1 MCCVG
6 PLPCDQ
12 ERDPCA
18 VDKLLTYVFVLPC
31 NACGGQVRT
40 LREELDGLAT
50 LPTQDVQRKEAQLAG
65 AALLPCKALAN
76 GELYAEMTPLAQQA
90 LLGAAAAAAVSFGRV
105 QPEAVLAAVPAA
117 LAAATSELPALRGSA
132 LVLLST
138 ATKAV
143 GVRLLPHLP
152 ATVKAVLASGAAAAA
167 TLAKAHGSDA
177 TAAAPAAP
185 APTPVKAGKA
195 GKEGK
200 GVAAAAQSAEAAAAF
215 DEDGERSPTEA
226 AAVEATA
233 ALAALAALVD
243 SLGAFLSPYLKDML
257 ALLLHPGLLPQH
269 GTAASGSTM
278 VAAAVAAGAGVRAS
292 VPSVIP
298 MRLLLEPLFAQL
310 PTSLGAGIS
319 STTALLQMVTAATE
333 SMDTKTAATYN
344 EQVFLFLI
352 RLLDVRTLA
361 PPALANHIHE
371 AEAATTK
378 ALVALVMKLTETRFK
393 PLFLRMVEWAS
404 TEAAAA
410 YDEGPAPAGGA
421 AAGAGA
427 VGRQIA
433 LFGVSA
439 ALTQRLRSVFVPY
452 FRYLLDKA
460 VRHLGGAAVA
470 ASGPGAQPAKKKR
483 KASLSGG
490 DGDVA
495 AAGDDEAS
503 WTLRL
508 RVVRALHRALLHD
521 SVSFFDGEKLERL
534 LHPLVAQ
541 LEAQPPAGPIARAL
555 RTHGS
560 DPELDS
566 YVSPPASGKRSGAAS
581 ALAETRHEA
590 YDTYGVATVACLVQ
604 MGVTANTDV
613 FWKPLNRAVLMVTR
627 SSSVRSR
634 LLAVEVVAQ
643 LVSRLR
649 EEYLVLLPEVRG
661 SERGAVQGLRE
672 TANQGWLLLAV
683 HKGTAKG
690 GFRCCRMATG
700 VEA

>member
-1 MCCVG
+1 M
-6 PLPCDQ
+6 
-12 ERDPCA
+12 
-18 VDKLLTYVFVLPC
+18 
-31 NACGGQVRT
+31 RT

-65 AALLPCKALAN
+65 AALLPCQALAN
-76 GELYAEMTPLAQQA
+76 GKVYAEMTPLAQQA
-90 LLGAAAAAAVSFGRV
+90 LLGAAAAAAASFGRV

-117 LAAATSELPALRGSA
+117 LAAATSELPAVRGSA

-167 TLAKAHGSDA
+167 TLANAHGSDA
-177 TAAAPAAP
+177 TAAASAAP
-185 APTPVKAGKA
+185 APTPAKASKAGKA
-195 GKEGK
+195 GKG
-200 GVAAAAQSAEAAAAF
+200 AAAAAASTAQPADAAAAF

-310 PTSLGAGIS
+310 PTSLGAGIA

-421 AAGAGA
+421 AAGAGG

-470 ASGPGAQPAKKKR
+470 AGGPGAQPAKKKR
-483 KASLSGG
+483 KASLGGG

-495 AAGDDEAS
+495 AAGDDEAC

-534 LHPLVAQ
+534 LHPLVSQ
-541 LEAQPPAGPIARAL
+541 LEAQPPAGPIATAL

-566 YVSPPASGKRSGAAS
+566 YVSPPASGKGSGAAS
-581 ALAETRHEA
+581 ASAEARHEA

-661 SERGAVQGLRE
+661 SGRGAVQGLKE
-672 TANQGWLLLAV
+672 TANHGWWLLAV
-683 HKGTAKG
+683 HKGG
-690 GFRCCRMATG
+690 
-700 VEA
+700 

>member
-1 MCCVG
+1 M
-6 PLPCDQ
+6 
-12 ERDPCA
+12 
-18 VDKLLTYVFVLPC
+18 
-31 NACGGQVRT
+31 RT

-50 LPTQDVQRKEAQLAG
+50 LPTQDVQRKETQLAG

-76 GELYAEMTPLAQQA
+76 GKLYAEMTPLAQQA
-90 LLGAAAAAAVSFGRV
+90 LLGAAAAAAASFGRV

-117 LAAATSELPALRGSA
+117 LAAATSELPAVRGSA

-177 TAAAPAAP
+177 TAAAPTAP
-185 APTPVKAGKA
+185 APTPAKAGKA
-195 GKEGK
+195 GKGGK
-200 GVAAAAQSAEAAAAF
+200 GAAATTAAQSAEAAAAF

-310 PTSLGAGIS
+310 PTSLGAGIA

-410 YDEGPAPAGGA
+410 YDEGPGPAGGA
-421 AAGAGA
+421 AAGAGG

-470 ASGPGAQPAKKKR
+470 PGGPGAQPAKKKR
-483 KASLSGG
+483 KASLGGG

-541 LEAQPPAGPIARAL
+541 LEAQPPAGPIAAAL

-566 YVSPPASGKRSGAAS
+566 YVSPPASGKGSGAAS
-581 ALAETRHEA
+581 EARHEA

-661 SERGAVQGLRE
+661 SGRGAVQGLKE
-672 TANQGWLLLAV
+672 TANQGWWLLAV

-690 GFRCCRMATG
+690 GFRCCYMATG
-700 VEA
+700 V